1 MKISKYL
8 QNVNLLYIFGKSI
21 CVKSVVKVMKNAP
34 FTYKGNIGIDYKN
47 IMGMTVVKGH
57 N

>member
-1 MKISKYL
+1 LKISKYL